1 MGRHCTVCD
10 HELSHL
16 VNVALVSREP
26 YRAVAKQ
33 FGLSTSALKRH
44 SAEHIPQ
51 LLVTANEAVLHS
63 QADDLIR
70 HMRGLQGKTLK
81 LLEEAE
87 AAGDLGTAL
96 RGVREARGN
105 IELLARLRQLIDSQ
119 PQTVN
124 LTISSEWLELRTV
137 IVNALESFP
146 EARAALMKALEGVA

>member
-1 MGRHCTVCD
+1 
-10 HELSHL
+10 
-16 VNVALVSREP
+16 
-26 YRAVAKQ
+26 
-33 FGLSTSALKRH
+33 LKRH